1 MTTAVD
7 IIFITPVGPIV
18 RQVKDGDYATP
29 ARALATD
36 LEAAEAEVAPVAMLR
51 EGHGAEN
58 QPAFPN
64 LVRGA

>member
-36 LEAAEAEVAPVAMLR
+36 LEAAEAEVAPVAILSRR
-51 EGHGAEN
+51 EESYEAGREA
-58 QPAFPN
+58 A
-64 LVRGA
+64 A